1 MGLADKFDEFKDKA
15 ADLLGEHGD
24 KANEGVEKAGDFA
37 DEKTGGKYSEQVD
50 TAQEKAREGIDK
62 FGQQQQ

>member
-24 KANEGVEKAGDFA
+24 KAKEGVEKAGDFA

-50 TAQEKAREGIDK
+50 TAQEKASEGIDK